1 MHISALNIRILFQ
14 RNETLTDAIGNH
26 RNQWTDY
33 FSCYATA
40 SGQNG
45 EEQDETGQTVV
56 NERID
61 FTVRYS
67 SETAVVTTD
76 KYRILLH
83 DRIYN
88 ILSVDDMAF
97 KHNSLKFHAELVR
110 R

>member
-14 RNETLTDAIGNH
+14 KNETLTDTIGNH

-33 FSCYATA
+33 LSCYATA

-45 EEQDETGQTVV
+45 EEQNEIGQTIVK
-56 NERID
+56 ERID

-67 SETAVVTTD
+67 SETAVIVPD

>member
-14 RNETLTDAIGNH
+14 KNETLTDAIGNH
-26 RNQWTDY
+26 RNQWVDY

-45 EEQDETGQTVV
+45 NEQDETGQTVV
-56 NERID
+56 NEHID

-67 SETAVVTTD
+67 SETAVVTPD

>member
-14 RNETLTDAIGNH
+14 RNKTLTDAIGNH

>member
-1 MHISALNIRILFQ
+1 M
-14 RNETLTDAIGNH
+14 
-26 RNQWTDY
+26 
-33 FSCYATA
+33 
-40 SGQNG
+40 
-45 EEQDETGQTVV
+45 

>member
-1 MHISALNIRILFQ
+1 MHVSALNIRILFQ
-14 RNETLTDAIGNH
+14 KNETLIDAIGNH

-45 EEQDETGQTVV
+45 EEQNETGQTVTK
-56 NERID
+56 ERID

-67 SETAVVTTD
+67 SEVAAITPD

>member
-45 EEQDETGQTVV
+45 EEQDETGQTVE